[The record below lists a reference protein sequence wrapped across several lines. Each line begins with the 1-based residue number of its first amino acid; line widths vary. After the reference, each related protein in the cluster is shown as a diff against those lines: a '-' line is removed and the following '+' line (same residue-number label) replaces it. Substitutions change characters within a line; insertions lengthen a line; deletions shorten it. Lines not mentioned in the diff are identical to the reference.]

1 LSHLGPL
8 CYSFVTLQSFFSYFI
23 QKILTWLATS
33 DTFIFL
39 KSIFTEN
46 KETQQNDEYLHHLPK
61 TTPLKSNSK
70 HNQSPK
76 G

>member
-1 LSHLGPL
+1 MACHIR
-8 CYSFVTLQSFFSYFI
+8 YFY
-23 QKILTWLATS
+23 
-33 DTFIFL
+33 FL